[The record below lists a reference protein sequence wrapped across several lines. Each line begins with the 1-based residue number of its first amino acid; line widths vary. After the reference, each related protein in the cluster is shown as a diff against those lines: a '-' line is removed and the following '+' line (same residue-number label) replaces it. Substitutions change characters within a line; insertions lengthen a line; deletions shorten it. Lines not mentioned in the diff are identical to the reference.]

1 MIAKQRQLLLMLG
14 FDGVAGTT
22 PEELAAAM
30 TVQGYD
36 VNVEALR
43 LQHSQ
48 FIEQQGL
55 RKDLSSGSGVTA
67 KTTDNWYWNRDTD
80 LTDTE
85 RKLLLDNG
93 FVNFTDLARSLGH
106 TRH

>member
-1 MIAKQRQLLLMLG
+1 MIAKQRQLLLMLH
-14 FDGVAGTT
+14 FKGVAGPT
-22 PEELAAAM
+22 PEQMAAAM
-30 TVQGYD
+30 SKKGYD

-48 FIEQQGL
+48 FIEQRGL
-55 RKDLSSGSGVTA
+55 DENLSSGNGVTA

-85 RKLLLDNG
+85 RDLLLDNG
-93 FVNFTDLARSLGH
+93 FVDYSDIARSLGR

>member
-14 FDGVAGTT
+14 FAGVAGST
-22 PEELAAAM
+22 PEQMAAAM
-30 TVQGYD
+30 SKKGYD

-55 RKDLSSGSGVTA
+55 QKDLSSGRGVTA

-85 RKLLLDNG
+85 RTLLLDNG

>member
-14 FDGVAGTT
+14 FDGVAGST
-22 PEELAAAM
+22 PEQLAAAM
-30 TVQGYD
+30 TQNGYD

-48 FIEQQGL
+48 FIEQRGL
-55 RKDLSSGSGVTA
+55 RKDLSSGNGVTA
-67 KTTDNWYWNRDTD
+67 KTIDNWYWNRVTD

-85 RKLLLDNG
+85 RTLLLDNG
-93 FVNFTDLARSLGH
+93 FVDYTDLARSLGH